1 MNSHDD
7 ADMIELD
14 QPRRPWESYT
24 DKCRLRWQE
33 LPRLTRI
40 ALAGGAVIV
49 VAGGAGSAYAVAHS
63 AGPSRSSETTAAGKS
78 APGTAVASHAQWLNG
93 PHGKPW
99 AEVADGSLVAGTTDV
114 ETGTVTAAGPRSLTI
129 RNSAG
134 RASTYTVTAA
144 TQVNANGVR
153 AGAVHEG
160 ETVDVIAAREG
171 TSTVA
176 LFVENF
182 TS

>member
-14 QPRRPWESYT
+14 QPRRPWENYT
-24 DKCRLRWQE
+24 DKWRRRWQE

-40 ALAGGAVIV
+40 ALAGGAVIA

-63 AGPSRSSETTAAGKS
+63 VGSLRSPGKSAAGKS
-78 APGTAVASHAQWLNG
+78 AARAGAASHAQWLNG

-99 AEVADGSLVAGTTDV
+99 AEVANGSEVAVATHV
-114 ETGTVTAAGPRSLTI
+114 QTGTVTAAGPRSLTI

-144 TQVNANGVR
+144 TQVNADGGR
-153 AGAVHEG
+153 AGSVHEG

-176 LFVENF
+176 LFIENF

>member
-7 ADMIELD
+7 ADTIELGR
-14 QPRRPWESYT
+14 PRRPWESYT
-24 DKCRLRWQE
+24 DKWRLRWQE
-33 LPRLTRI
+33 FPRLTRI

-49 VAGGAGSAYAVAHS
+49 VAGGVSGAYAATHS
-63 AGPSRSSETTAAGKS
+63 AGPSRSPGTTAAGKP
-78 APGTAVASHAQWLNG
+78 AAGAGAASHPEWLKG

-99 AEVADGSLVAGTTDV
+99 AEVADGSQVAGTTDV
-114 ETGTVTAAGPRSLTI
+114 QTGTVTAAGPRSLTI

-134 RASTYTVTAA
+134 RASTYTMTAA
-144 TQVNANGVR
+144 TQVNASGGRV
-153 AGAVHEG
+153 GSVHEG

-176 LFVENF
+176 LFIENF